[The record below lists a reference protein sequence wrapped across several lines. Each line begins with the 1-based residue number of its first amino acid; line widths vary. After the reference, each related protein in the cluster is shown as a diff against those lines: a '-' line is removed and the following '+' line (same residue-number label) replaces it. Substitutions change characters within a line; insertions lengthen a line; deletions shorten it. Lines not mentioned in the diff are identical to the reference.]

1 MTGVRTPRNVL
12 YMETTT
18 AAGTVGTVAR
28 GGAMFPR
35 HSTRELLDLNTTY
48 LREYRANPSETN
60 LLALKQTV
68 WELEAR
74 GAM

>member
-1 MTGVRTPRNVL
+1 MN
-12 YMETTT
+12 TTT
-18 AAGTVGTVAR
+18 AKVPPSSTTTALAPAGPEALGGPMFANTPTTV
-28 GGAMFPR
+28 
-35 HSTRELLDLNTTY
+35 LLDMNTTY
-48 LREYRANPSETN
+48 LQEYREDPTEGK

>member
-1 MTGVRTPRNVL
+1 
-12 YMETTT
+12 
-18 AAGTVGTVAR
+18 
-28 GGAMFPR
+28 MFPR